1 MRPQAKKFVSPLLF
15 LALVVISIVVVS
27 QLIGRNDSSML
38 TIDNDEPPITD
49 DENND
54 DDGLRTV
61 GDDDDESI
69 VNTTIIYND
78 LSTAL
83 PTYLPTMMPTAN
95 DATNAPSVISP
106 IEQTSSSPTLRP
118 IASFPLG
125 ASSRLPSQSPNQP
138 MKGTTS
144 PTMSPLNTPSPKLTT
159 TKTSQ
164 PISKSP
170 GTNKSTSSPSTMP
183 SSMSPSKSPMNV
195 EPNADLISQPDDDST
210 TYHVTN
216 GCVREDDASSLT
228 TCIAAEHTSK
238 IAVNCCSGSQSSNNL
253 TCRRKGCFKTT
264 SYNAAKFHCEKEGMR
279 LCTSTELT
287 SGACCN
293 KGCGFNRQLSWAAD
307 VCEPTVS
314 PTNSPTGEPTSS
326 PTHLPTHSP
335 SRSPT
340 KEPTLSPTK
349 LPTQSPTTQA
359 GTLVNFSSGDRS
371 VGGEEAITIGIMFE
385 VQALRDLAITSLSTF
400 TESEN
405 KIWSEVWIREG
416 RYQGQTADGAGWQ
429 RVYFKRSQQYGNS
442 APLDIVFDD
451 KQVFIPEGQIMSFY
465 LVSPGKFL
473 SDQGNVEGDVIA
485 EDNSLRLYTGAAIDN
500 GRWEEGCTE
509 DRDCIHPARIFNGA
523 ISYATATMP
532 PTSQPTP
539 DPFERQP
546 SGLTLREEQWL
557 DGHNVRRKKWH
568 KMYGKK
574 YKPLQWSEGLKD
586 MAQAYADELASDC
599 GPTVHDSYAD
609 REGYGENLASNTGRD
624 DGAGSWGELKPVE
637 LVMSRFVERESTW
650 EPPANGHFTQVLW
663 YATTH
668 VGCADSKGEKPNGS
682 TVCRYQVCR
691 YARAGNCGV
700 QSFNDGSEEWWL
712 KAVMQD
718 SSNCKPYCPPE
729 GC

>member
-27 QLIGRNDSSML
+27 QLIGRNDSSSML

-61 GDDDDESI
+61 GDDDDESLA
-69 VNTTIIYND
+69 NTTTIYND

-164 PISKSP
+164 PLSKSP
-170 GTNKSTSSPSTMP
+170 GTNNKSTSSPSTMP
-183 SSMSPSKSPMNV
+183 SSMTPSKSPIKR

-216 GCVREDDASSLT
+216 GCVREDDTSLT

-238 IAVNCCSGSQSSNNL
+238 IAVNCCSGSQSNNNL

-307 VCEPTVS
+307 VCEPTMS
-314 PTNSPTGEPTSS
+314 PTNAPTGEPTSS

-335 SRSPT
+335 SR
-340 KEPTLSPTK
+340 
-349 LPTQSPTTQA
+349 
-359 GTLVNFSSGDRS
+359 
-371 VGGEEAITIGIMFE
+371 
-385 VQALRDLAITSLSTF
+385 
-400 TESEN
+400 
-405 KIWSEVWIREG
+405 
-416 RYQGQTADGAGWQ
+416 
-429 RVYFKRSQQYGNS
+429 
-442 APLDIVFDD
+442 
-451 KQVFIPEGQIMSFY
+451 
-465 LVSPGKFL
+465 
-473 SDQGNVEGDVIA
+473 
-485 EDNSLRLYTGAAIDN
+485 
-500 GRWEEGCTE
+500 
-509 DRDCIHPARIFNGA
+509 
-523 ISYATATMP
+523 
-532 PTSQPTP
+532 
-539 DPFERQP
+539 
-546 SGLTLREEQWL
+546 
-557 DGHNVRRKKWH
+557 
-568 KMYGKK
+568 
-574 YKPLQWSEGLKD
+574 
-586 MAQAYADELASDC
+586 
-599 GPTVHDSYAD
+599 
-609 REGYGENLASNTGRD
+609 
-624 DGAGSWGELKPVE
+624 
-637 LVMSRFVERESTW
+637 
-650 EPPANGHFTQVLW
+650 
-663 YATTH
+663 
-668 VGCADSKGEKPNGS
+668 
-682 TVCRYQVCR
+682 
-691 YARAGNCGV
+691 
-700 QSFNDGSEEWWL
+700 
-712 KAVMQD
+712 
-718 SSNCKPYCPPE
+718 
-729 GC
+729 